1 MARSLPESVA
11 AAVEEMGWLTPAD
24 QAAVD
29 LALRYAVQIEA
40 GLSRGG
46 QDATKALYLGPHLLR
61 TLAELGGT
69 PGGRRTIGDDGGQ
82 GVESTLTRLR
92 REFGHSA

>member
-11 AAVEEMGWLTPAD
+11 AAVEEMTWLTPAD

-40 GLSRGG
+40 GISRGG
-46 QDATKALYLGPHLLR
+46 SDATKALYLGPHLLR
-61 TLAELGGT
+61 ALAELGGT
-69 PGGRRTIGDDGGQ
+69 PGGRRAFGDGGGE